1 MNNFA
6 GEWSVLVTNTY
17 RRNGQ
22 KLGDG
27 QIGIVKNVT
36 FARYSKKYSLNV
48 CFPTLPSNKLATDT
62 IYLRQHQPRGLRA

>member
-1 MNNFA
+1 MFFERSIDYISVYVTGGVDLVNNFA

-36 FARYSKKYSLNV
+36 FA
-48 CFPTLPSNKLATDT
+48 
-62 IYLRQHQPRGLRA
+62 